1 MIAIVDYGMG
11 NLGSIGNMCKRIG
24 VDSVVTSDPAVIG
37 AASKLILPG
46 VGAFDQGM
54 TNLEQRGLLP
64 VLAKRVLDQGCPI
77 LGICLGMQLLGESSE
92 EGKKRGLGWVHATA
106 RRFRFDDDQ
115 TKRLKIPHMGWNE
128 VRPQQPDPIFAGF
141 ENPIRFY
148 FVHSYHVECSAE
160 NVLATTT
167 HGYSFTSML
176 KRENIY
182 GAQFHP
188 EKSHRFG
195 MTLLTNFARLG

>member
-1 MIAIVDYGMG
+1 MIVIIDYGMG

-24 VDSVVTSDPAVIG
+24 IDSLVTSDPEVIAV
-37 AASKLILPG
+37 ADKLILPG

-54 TNLEQRGLLP
+54 TNLEKRGLLP
-64 VLAKRVLDQGCPI
+64 VLAKRVLDQGCPL

-92 EGKKRGLGWVHATA
+92 EGHKRGLGWIHAATK
-106 RRFRFDDDQ
+106 RFRFDVHN
-115 TKRLKIPHMGWNE
+115 KRLKIPHMGWNE
-128 VRPQQPDPIFAGF
+128 IHPQRPDPIFAGF
-141 ENPIRFY
+141 ESPIRFY
-148 FVHSYHVECSAE
+148 FVHSFHVECPAN
-160 NVLATTT
+160 NVLATTV
-167 HGYSFTSML
+167 HGYSFISML
-176 KRENIY
+176 KQGNIY